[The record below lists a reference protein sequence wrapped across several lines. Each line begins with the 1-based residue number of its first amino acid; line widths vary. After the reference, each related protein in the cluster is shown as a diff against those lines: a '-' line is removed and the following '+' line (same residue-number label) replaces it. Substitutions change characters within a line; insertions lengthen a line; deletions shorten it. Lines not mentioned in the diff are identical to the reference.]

1 VSNLPNLITLAR
13 LLAVPVAV
21 WLILNGLLMP
31 AFWLFVA
38 AGVSDAVD
46 GYLAKRLHAE
56 TVLGKYLDPLA
67 DKALLVS
74 VFISLGSGGYL
85 QSWLV
90 IMVVFRDALIV
101 AGALLYHTLTH
112 NLRLEPLWISKLNT
126 AAQIVLVAVV
136 LGQNGLHVQIEW
148 MTQALVFLTAVTTFA
163 SGAAYV
169 FEWTRRAAT
178 MEEGE

>member
-1 VSNLPNLITLAR
+1 MSLPNLISLGR
-13 LLAVPVAV
+13 LLAVPLAV
-21 WLILNGLLMP
+21 WLILNDLLLA

-38 AGVSDAVD
+38 AGISDAVD
-46 GYLAKRLHAE
+46 GYLAKRLNAE

-74 VFISLGSGGYL
+74 VFISLGAVGYL

-90 IMVVFRDALIV
+90 ILVVFRDALIV
-101 AGALLYHTLTH
+101 SGALLYHTMTQKLT
-112 NLRLEPLWISKLNT
+112 LEPLWISKLNT
-126 AAQIVLVAVV
+126 AAQIVLVAML
-136 LGQNGLHVQIEW
+136 LGERGMDLPIH
-148 MTQALVFLTAVTTFA
+148 MATQLMVFATALTTFA

-178 MEEGE
+178 FEEGE

>member
-1 VSNLPNLITLAR
+1 MNIPNFITLAR
-13 LLAVPVAV
+13 LLSVPLAV
-21 WLILNGLLMP
+21 WLIINGYLGG
-31 AFWLFVA
+31 AFWLFIA

-46 GYLAKRLHAE
+46 GYLAKRLNAE
-56 TVLGKYLDPLA
+56 TVLGRYLDPLA

-90 IMVVFRDALIV
+90 IMVVFRDVLIV
-101 AGALLYHTLTH
+101 AGALLYHTLTQH
-112 NLRLEPLWISKLNT
+112 LTLEPLGISKINT

-136 LGQNGLHVQIEW
+136 LGQHGLDLPLGMVAELMVYIA
-148 MTQALVFLTAVTTFA
+148 ALTTFA
-163 SGAAYV
+163 SGAFYV
-169 FEWTRRAAT
+169 YEWTRRAAA